1 MYTIFIN
8 DKPLIL
14 ISYKTKYFNKKSY
27 RIEEFKNE
35 KIIDISINE
44 LKNEKSEGKVILGT
58 NLTKLY
64 KLVLKRFK
72 LIKAAGGI
80 IKHNN
85 SMLWI
90 FKNNKWDLPKGKIDL
105 KESAEKAAYR
115 EVLEETGLKYVNV
128 NKHLSSTYHSYLE
141 SGEMV
146 LKITYWYSMEC
157 KKMSTLKPQV
167 DEGITKVQWIELS
180 NLSSLNTY
188 SSIVEL
194 LKQEKVLNFLHF

>member
-14 ISYKTKYFNKKSY
+14 ISYKTKYLNKKSY
-27 RIEEFKNE
+27 LIEEFKNE

-58 NLTKLY
+58 NLNKLH

-72 LIKAAGGI
+72 LIRAAGGI
-80 IKHNN
+80 VKHNN
-85 SMLWI
+85 SILWI
-90 FKNNKWDLPKGKIDL
+90 FKNNKWDLPKGKIDF
-105 KESAEKAAYR
+105 KESIEKAAYR
-115 EVLEETGLKYVNV
+115 EVIEETGLKYVNV
-128 NKHLSSTYHSYLE
+128 KKHLSSTYHSYLE
-141 SGEMV
+141 SGKMV
-146 LKITYWYSMEC
+146 LKITNWYSMEC
-157 KKMSTLKPQV
+157 KKMSILKPQV

-180 NLSSLNTY
+180 KLSCLNTY